1 MYKSIYTVSA
11 VYILASNIS
20 SFCVAKRHEGS
31 NTERGTESREK
42 KSNSSYTPAAR
53 QVNTIKNQNITQ
65 HVQIGFGAQYK

>member
-11 VYILASNIS
+11 VYILALIIS

-31 NTERGTESREK
+31 NTEEQRQDK

-65 HVQIGFGAQYK
+65 HVQIGLCAQYK